1 MIHRYRS
8 RGLATAAMLAVGL
21 AAGPLQAQSNDTG
34 SGAGMAMM
42 GGMETEGIPRLPPVA
57 GYAEGDDIFFVHTE
71 VSDADI
77 AGTLTEMMGSPVVV
91 VPALADA
98 PDSMLANVYAF
109 ENGVQPEGPR
119 GPLNYQPDVFD
130 RPAGSDGYTPLRRI
144 MLVTWKD
151 EAEARLLTSA
161 ADVEAVQS
169 AGDVVIR
176 DSGIVVNMPFLTW
189 PGGER

>member
-1 MIHRYRS
+1 
-8 RGLATAAMLAVGL
+8 MLAVGL
-21 AAGPLQAQSNDTG
+21 VAGPLQAQSNDTA

-57 GYAEGDDIFFVHTE
+57 GYAEGERIFFVHTE
-71 VSDADI
+71 ASDAEL
-77 AGTLTEMMGSPVVV
+77 ARTLTEMMGSPVPV

-98 PDSMLANVYAF
+98 PNSMLANVYAF
-109 ENGVQPEGPR
+109 ENGIQPEGPR

-144 MLVTWKD
+144 MLVTWQD
-151 EAEARLLTSA
+151 DAEARLLTSV
-161 ADVEAVQS
+161 ADVDAAKS
-169 AGDVVIR
+169 AGDVEIR